1 LHINNRNIVLYCR
14 RRTVGSNV
22 LARARGLD
30 MASASVQAIAAAS
43 GGAVGASGGGSA
55 CTCGPPVIMAA
66 KCKLPSVYSFS
77 LAKEIKRPK
86 MDSISN
92 YICPHAIVFITLYVA
107 QAALD
112 KKETLLATQFILMR
126 L

>member
-1 LHINNRNIVLYCR
+1 MQITLRLQFQLSQGN
-14 RRTVGSNV
+14 
-22 LARARGLD
+22 
-30 MASASVQAIAAAS
+30 QK
-43 GGAVGASGGGSA
+43 
-55 CTCGPPVIMAA
+55 A
-66 KCKLPSVYSFS
+66 KNGFDFKLCELF
-77 LAKEIKRPK
+77 
-86 MDSISN
+86 SN